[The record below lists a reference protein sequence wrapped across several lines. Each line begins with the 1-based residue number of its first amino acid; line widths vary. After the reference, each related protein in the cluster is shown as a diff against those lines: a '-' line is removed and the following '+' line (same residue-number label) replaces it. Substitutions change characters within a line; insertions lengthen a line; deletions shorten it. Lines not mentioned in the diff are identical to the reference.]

1 MPLPVCCS
9 EPDISPTFA
18 KKSLG
23 QHFLIREGIIHR
35 ILRALDLK
43 AGEKV
48 LEIGPGR
55 GALTLPLA
63 KTGVSLLLVEKD
75 RELAAWL
82 REKLD
87 PASTEIL
94 EADFL
99 EVEPAELETRI
110 GKGFKVVSN
119 LPYNV
124 GTAIL
129 SKLLHELA
137 PASRLV
143 LMFQK
148 EVGER
153 LLAKPGSKDYG
164 SLSVFT
170 QLAAEVRLVCRVP
183 PEAFR
188 PPPQVES
195 LVLAFE
201 LRETPALSRAR
212 WESFESF
219 VKAGFAQRRKM
230 LRQNLRPALGGISA
244 AEVEERL
251 VAVGA
256 AAGARAEELSVQ
268 QWVELYSRITE
279 PSAP

>member
-1 MPLPVCCS
+1 MPSPVCRS
-9 EPDISPTFA
+9 ELDIPSTFA

-43 AGEKV
+43 AGDAV

-55 GALTLPLA
+55 GALTFPLA
-63 KTGVSLLLVEKD
+63 KAGARLLLVEKD
-75 RELAAWL
+75 RELANLLGERLAG
-82 REKLD
+82 
-87 PASTEIL
+87 ASVEIL
-94 EADFL
+94 EGDIL
-99 EVEPAELETRI
+99 EIELGEIEARL
-110 GKGFKVVSN
+110 GRGFKVVSN

-129 SKLLHELA
+129 TRLLHTLE
-137 PASRLV
+137 PGSRLV

-153 LLAKPGSKDYG
+153 LLARPGTKDYG

-170 QLAAEVRLVCRVP
+170 QLAAEARLVCRVP

-195 LVLAFE
+195 LVLAFD
-201 LRETPALSRAR
+201 LRSAPLLPRPE
-212 WESFESF
+212 WEAFENF
-219 VKAGFAQRRKM
+219 IKAGFAQRRKM
-230 LRQNLRPALGGISA
+230 LRQNLRPAMGGIA
-244 AEVEERL
+244 ASEVELRL
-251 VAVGA
+251 SAVGA
-256 AAGARAEELSVQ
+256 AAGARAEELSVE
-268 QWVELYSRITE
+268 QWVGLFR
-279 PSAP
+279 ARG

>member
-1 MPLPVCCS
+1 M
-9 EPDISPTFA
+9 T
-18 KKSLG
+18 
-23 QHFLIREGIIHR
+23 
-35 ILRALDLK
+35 ALDLK
-43 AGEKV
+43 QGEPV

-55 GALTLPLA
+55 GALTFPLA
-63 KTGVSLLLVEKD
+63 KTGARLLLVEKD
-75 RELAAWL
+75 RELAALL
-82 REKLD
+82 REKLP
-87 PASTEIL
+87 PAGVEIL

-99 EVEPAELETRI
+99 EAELSEIESRL

-129 SKLLHELA
+129 SKLLHALA
-137 PASRLV
+137 PGSRLV

-164 SLSVFT
+164 SLSVFA
-170 QLAAEVRLVCRVP
+170 QLAAEARLVCRVP

-201 LRETPALSRAR
+201 IRREPLLAR
-212 WESFESF
+212 PDWEDFENF
-219 VKAGFAQRRKM
+219 TRAGFAQRRKM
-230 LRQNLRPALGGISA
+230 LRQNLRPALGGIDA
-244 AEVEERL
+244 AEVEQRL
-251 VAVGA
+251 AAVGA
-256 AAGARAEELSVQ
+256 KVGARAEELSVE
-268 QWVELYSRITE
+268 QWVKLFKARSRK
-279 PSAP
+279 PPG